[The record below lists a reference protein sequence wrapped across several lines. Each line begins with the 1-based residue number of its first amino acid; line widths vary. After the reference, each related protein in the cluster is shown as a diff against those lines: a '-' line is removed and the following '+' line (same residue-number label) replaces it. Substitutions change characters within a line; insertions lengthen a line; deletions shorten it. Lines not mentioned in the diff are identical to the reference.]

1 MYHFAG
7 ALGFSLLAKAILE
20 PLSFGILLFF
30 GIIYLINRSKGF
42 LFSMGGIALIILFM
56 SLAIFG
62 WLTVRNRNIRSFE
75 FQISVFIL
83 VYIIGEIIEDYK
95 IPSLLSSPY
104 IGSQIHI
111 ASAVLL
117 AIIVWLRLYS
127 VRKSGRM
134 IDKLES
140 VEYGNVNGAK

>member
-1 MYHFAG
+1 MITTQID
-7 ALGFSLLAKAILE
+7 S
-20 PLSFGILLFF
+20 
-30 GIIYLINRSKGF
+30 GF
-42 LFSMGGIALIILFM
+42 LFSMGGITVIILFM

-75 FQISVFIL
+75 FQITAFII

-95 IPSLLSSPY
+95 IPSLLSIPY
-104 IGSQIHI
+104 IGPQIHI

-117 AIIVWLRLYS
+117 AIILWLRLYS
-127 VRKSGRM
+127 VKKSGKL

-140 VEYGNVNGAK
+140 VER

>member
-1 MYHFAG
+1 MISTQIDSG
-7 ALGFSLLAKAILE
+7 L
-20 PLSFGILLFF
+20 
-30 GIIYLINRSKGF
+30 
-42 LFSMGGIALIILFM
+42 LFSMGGVTLIILFM

-62 WLTVRNRNIRSFE
+62 WRTVRNRNIRSFE
-75 FQISVFIL
+75 FQITVFIV

-95 IPSLLSSPY
+95 IPSLFSLPY

-111 ASAVLL
+111 VSAVLL
-117 AIIVWLRLYS
+117 AIMLWLRLYS

-140 VEYGNVNGAK
+140 VE

>member
-1 MYHFAG
+1 MI
-7 ALGFSLLAKAILE
+7 STQID
-20 PLSFGILLFF
+20 S
-30 GIIYLINRSKGF
+30 GF

-75 FQISVFIL
+75 FQITVFII

-95 IPSLLSSPY
+95 IPSLLSLPY

>member
-1 MYHFAG
+1 MI
-7 ALGFSLLAKAILE
+7 STQID
-20 PLSFGILLFF
+20 S
-30 GIIYLINRSKGF
+30 GF

-75 FQISVFIL
+75 FQITVFII

-95 IPSLLSSPY
+95 IPSLSSIPY
-104 IGSQIHI
+104 LGSQIHI
-111 ASAVLL
+111 VSAVLL

-127 VRKSGRM
+127 VRKSGKM

-140 VEYGNVNGAK
+140 VQEDGGNLNGANENT

>member
-1 MYHFAG
+1 MI
-7 ALGFSLLAKAILE
+7 STQID
-20 PLSFGILLFF
+20 S
-30 GIIYLINRSKGF
+30 GF
-42 LFSMGGIALIILFM
+42 LFSMGGIALIILFT

-75 FQISVFIL
+75 FQITVFII

-95 IPSLLSSPY
+95 IPSLLSLPY

-127 VRKSGRM
+127 VRKSGKM

-140 VEYGNVNGAK
+140 VQEDGGNLNGANENT

>member
-1 MYHFAG
+1 MITTQID
-7 ALGFSLLAKAILE
+7 S
-20 PLSFGILLFF
+20 
-30 GIIYLINRSKGF
+30 GF
-42 LFSMGGIALIILFM
+42 LFSMGGITVIILFM

-62 WLTVRNRNIRSFE
+62 WRTVRNRNIRSFE
-75 FQISVFIL
+75 FQITVFIV

-95 IPSLLSSPY
+95 IPSLFSLPY

-111 ASAVLL
+111 VSAVLL
-117 AIIVWLRLYS
+117 AIMLWLRLYS

-140 VEYGNVNGAK
+140 VE